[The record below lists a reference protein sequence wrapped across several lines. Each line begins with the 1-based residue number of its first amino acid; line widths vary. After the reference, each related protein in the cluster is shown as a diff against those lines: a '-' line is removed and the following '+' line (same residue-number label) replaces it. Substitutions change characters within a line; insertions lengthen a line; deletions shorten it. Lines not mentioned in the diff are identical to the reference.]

1 MSNQNTEE
9 VQTEQEQSGKT
20 EKKFTQ
26 ALDRLVAVVGGK
38 ENLKI
43 PNKVPKDQLGSVISE
58 LFSEERD
65 VVLKD
70 TKEKLRNLLKQFA
83 EMTKALEA
91 KKQELTKLEKQKKEE
106 FVKAAE
112 ELFNKIQDVGEVEKL
127 YYKGLK
133 EATA

>member
-9 VQTEQEQSGKT
+9 VPNEQEQTGKV

-91 KKQELTKLEKQKKEE
+91 KKQELAKLEKQKKEE
-106 FVKAAE
+106 FIKAAE